1 MTWNDFLAY
10 CLAHNV
16 SETDFW
22 IFVVL
27 SILGTALIIFA
38 WRTWAVIRK
47 EKQFPDTA
55 ALFCAIVLT
64 GFIGPLLL
72 MGLVHLIQFFI

>member
-16 SETDFW
+16 TETDFW
-22 IFVVL
+22 IFVAL
-27 SILGTALIIFA
+27 SILGIALII
-38 WRTWAVIRK
+38 WSWVSWARIRK
-47 EKQFPDTA
+47 KEKIRAEAILLYTIMLTA
-55 ALFCAIVLT
+55 SIS
-64 GFIGPLLL
+64 PLLL

>member
-1 MTWNDFLAY
+1 MTWNDFLIY
-10 CLAHNV
+10 LNAHNV
-16 SETDFW
+16 TEMDFW

-27 SILGTALIIFA
+27 SILGVAIIVFA
-38 WRTWAVIRK
+38 WHSWAVIHK
-47 EKQFPDTA
+47 EKVLPDA
-55 ALFCAIVLT
+55 SALICAIVLT